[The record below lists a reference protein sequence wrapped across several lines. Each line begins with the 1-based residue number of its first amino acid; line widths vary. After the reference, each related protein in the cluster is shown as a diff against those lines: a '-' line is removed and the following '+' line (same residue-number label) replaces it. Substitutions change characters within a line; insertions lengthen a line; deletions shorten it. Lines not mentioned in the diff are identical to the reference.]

1 MWRLAIVGMLVGSLV
16 AACTSSAEPTVEY
29 LSGDMSTCEGFLE
42 VSEVEE
48 VSGEHGLSVEL
59 EARVRPARRVCNIFF
74 EAPGGAGDLY
84 LVISQYDS
92 ASGAEQEYQEL
103 LERLANW
110 DDSFSSDFEEGVLGR
125 GSVQIKVD
133 IRGDGYLAPT
143 VSVRKGTNILWLQVA
158 ADGND
163 PFMASMDGAV
173 DLARLALGRLP

>member
-29 LSGDMSTCEGFLE
+29 LPGDMSTCRGFLE

-59 EARVRPARRVCNIFF
+59 EARVRSARRECNIFS

-92 ASGAEQEYQEL
+92 ASGAEQKYKLL
-103 LERLANW
+103 LERLANYG
-110 DDSFSSDFEEGVLGR
+110 DIYSSDFEEGVLGR
-125 GSVQIKVD
+125 DSVQIKVD
-133 IRGDGYLAPT
+133 TRGDGYLAPT
-143 VSVRKGTNILWLQVA
+143 VSVRKGTNILWLQVT

-163 PFMASMDGAV
+163 PFIASMDAV
-173 DLARLALGRLP
+173 DLAGLALGRLP

>member
-1 MWRLAIVGMLVGSLV
+1 M
-16 AACTSSAEPTVEY
+16 
-29 LSGDMSTCEGFLE
+29 
-42 VSEVEE
+42 
-48 VSGEHGLSVEL
+48 
-59 EARVRPARRVCNIFF
+59 
-74 EAPGGAGDLY
+74 
-84 LVISQYDS
+84 
-92 ASGAEQEYQEL
+92 
-103 LERLANW
+103 
-110 DDSFSSDFEEGVLGR
+110 LGR